1 MKIEIKSVTKGEFD
15 LIETNEP
22 MPFYRRYVE
31 SAQGFKTVRW
41 EHLVGDGWME
51 YRFTEF
57 LDEAYQAWLKEHPEW
72 EKTSK

>member
-1 MKIEIKSVTKGEFD
+1 MKIISITKGEYD

-22 MPFYRRYVE
+22 MPFYRRCVE

-41 EHLVGDGWME
+41 EHLTGDGWME